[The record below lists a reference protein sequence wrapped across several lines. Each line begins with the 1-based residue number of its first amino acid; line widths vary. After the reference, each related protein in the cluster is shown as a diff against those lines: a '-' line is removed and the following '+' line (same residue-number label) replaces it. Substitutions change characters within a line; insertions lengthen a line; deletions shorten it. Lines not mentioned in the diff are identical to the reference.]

1 MKILRNCARTA
12 LFFGAILLF
21 GCGLVGESGKK
32 DARLGLIVT
41 PPSYYTTVRARYLGE
56 KYKENLQRLVQRV
69 VQNPVTG
76 RLQFANNIASVG
88 GMGFFTHSATRSI
101 DERYLE
107 VMLGAPDVF
116 EEKADFNTKV
126 DRLFSQYGYEL
137 LSILTGDSEIFKDA
151 EVAGYGLN
159 FSWRNTAQAP
169 SGPRV
174 TLERA
179 VVYVVKGDSAKF
191 LERQVSQSGLLKNAV
206 IFALREDGPARMV
219 SYIPQA
225 GQESVQA
232 GLQKETPEK
241 GAEATPE
248 LSPKIQEQDLP
259 SQKKEEK
266 RSPPP
271 VANLPGRDQPTKKQ
285 EEARRSEGAAT
296 RQEEAKRRQEAKLA
310 EEARTREETAKRAEE
325 RKRQEEI
332 KRAEETT
339 RQEEAKRRQEAK
351 LAEEARTREETAK
364 RAEERKRQEEIKRA
378 EALKQA
384 EIKRQEE
391 AKKKEEVAKRAEET
405 KRQEEA
411 KRAEAAKKKEAEQ
424 LALRTKQE
432 PSISSPSKS
441 PSTKERDPQSAA
453 KGPAPKETK
462 TEESG
467 DSTAMLKPA
476 PPPSGSTA
484 APKPTGSLYVVQ
496 FSFPGKEEAQRWF
509 DRLRKE
515 GYSASMSVAAEGEG
529 VRLRVENFSSHEQ
542 ASRVLAKLRGEG
554 IKGIV
559 IQVAN

>member
-88 GMGFFTHSATRSI
+88 GMGFFTHSATKSI

-126 DRLFSQYGYEL
+126 DRLFSLYGYEL

-285 EEARRSEGAAT
+285 EEARRPEGAA
-296 RQEEAKRRQEAKLA
+296 
-310 EEARTREETAKRAEE
+310 
-325 RKRQEEI
+325 
-332 KRAEETT
+332 T